1 MLSNQITVFLKQ
13 LNSIIADEH
22 LDRLIQIKRIL
33 SDLESQNLVI
43 SRFGNHY
50 ASCAW
55 SKDDAKCGPESCR
68 CLFISDYKIEALKLM
83 ARYCCLAGDMK
94 LKMDYASNIDAFTLS
109 VKTLA
114 RQIQF
119 FLSDF
124 KDIVF
129 SEHQERMQYFMTA
142 LMEMEPQELIN
153 SKHGNHF
160 SSCVWAKDNATE
172 GPDSCRCCFIPH
184 YKAEALKIM
193 TRYYN
198 LKDRI
203 SNNKNNNEIFY
214 FFEFYLL
221 VLVIFLNNL
230 SISLSL

>member
-1 MLSNQITVFLKQ
+1 MLSKQITVFLKQ
-13 LNSIIADEH
+13 INSVVADEH
-22 LDRLIQIKRIL
+22 LERLIQIKRIL
-33 SDLESQNLVI
+33 SELEPQNLII
-43 SRFGNHY
+43 SRFGKHY
-50 ASCAW
+50 DSCPW

-68 CLFISDYKIEALKLM
+68 CLFVSDYKIEALKLM

-119 FLSDF
+119 FLCDF
-124 KDIVF
+124 KDILF
-129 SEHQERMQYFMTA
+129 TEHQERIQHFMTA
-142 LMEMEPQELIN
+142 LMEMEPQELIS

-160 SSCVWAKDNATE
+160 SSCVWAKDNSTE

-193 TRYYN
+193 TRYYY

-203 SNNKNNNEIFY
+203 NNNKNTNEIFY
-214 FFEFYLL
+214 FLSF
-221 VLVIFLNNL
+221 IF
-230 SISLSL
+230 